1 MKQLKLF
8 NGRSWGGRGGHLYIA
23 AYSVADAARLMG
35 EARRIIL
42 KSSETGPVDKF
53 DVGRNTREISDYYA
67 KDCWGLSMKGV
78 TPERGVWMSKASTNG
93 LEEKPVRII

>member
-1 MKQLKLF
+1 MKQLKFF

-53 DVGRNTREISDYYA
+53 DVGRNTREISDYYV
-67 KDCWGLSMKGV
+67 DYWGLSMKGV
-78 TPERGVWMSKASTNG
+78 TPERGVWMSKANGFG